1 MARCV
6 EQARQIQGH
15 AEPHQHPC
23 HFFGQAAPQA
33 VAFLGVDELKRL
45 KPSLAQPDDLV
56 FKVGNFTKSWQS
68 ALKLADLPTDWT
80 FRLSA
85 ISPRRSWL
93 TPAGPWS
100 PSCRR

>member
-1 MARCV
+1 LNKRGKFKVMLSRTG
-6 EQARQIQGH
+6 IH
-15 AEPHQHPC
+15 AIS
-23 HFFGQAAPQA
+23 
-33 VAFLGVDELKRL
+33 LGKPLRTQVLSWVVDELKRL

>member
-1 MARCV
+1 LNKRGKFKVMPSRTS
-6 EQARQIQGH
+6 IH
-15 AEPHQHPC
+15 AISSGKPLRTQ
-23 HFFGQAAPQA
+23 
-33 VAFLGVDELKRL
+33 VLSWVVDELKRL

-93 TPAGPWS
+93 TPGGPWS